1 MSTLNVSTRAQ
12 IVRFHQFFC
21 SILLLVPEATYIL
34 TAFYID
40 IQRCWLNLWWI
51 NFLYFHS
58 MFGFTWFKPTTKAWN
73 SSQHLSASD
82 ECHQRHRPS
91 TQPPHQEMG
100 RSNETWRNLTSEL
113 IGIDDC
119 NMWCF
124 CVNSHLFFW
133 PLANSIL
140 RKTCGL
146 IVCKW
151 ISELVWS
158 FPPRPSGVC
167 CHWTG
172 YPTELHWPRS
182 KIAERLSSSAPNSH
196 SWQHEMLIA
205 LPSTRRTVN
214 AAFMLINFSIRIWGL
229 GKDLSQVSK
238 ASVISALRRPGF
250 DVSGT
255 SEIRSNSMV

>member
-100 RSNETWRNLTSEL
+100 RSNETWRNLTFDIGTHRNRRLQYVMFLCQLTFILLAFGKLHSEKDMWIDSVQMDFRTRL
-113 IGIDDC
+113 IFSSKAFRGLLPLDRIS
-119 NMWCF
+119 NRA
-124 CVNSHLFFW
+124 
-133 PLANSIL
+133 PLAT
-140 RKTCGL
+140 K
-146 IVCKW
+146 
-151 ISELVWS
+151 
-158 FPPRPSGVC
+158 
-167 CHWTG
+167 
-172 YPTELHWPRS
+172 
-182 KIAERLSSSAPNSH
+182 
-196 SWQHEMLIA
+196 
-205 LPSTRRTVN
+205 
-214 AAFMLINFSIRIWGL
+214 
-229 GKDLSQVSK
+229 
-238 ASVISALRRPGF
+238 
-250 DVSGT
+250 
-255 SEIRSNSMV
+255 